1 MCNENSSQLGT
12 ILTAFAVGAVA
23 GAGLALLYAPQSG
36 KETRD
41 LLAKRARDLKD
52 KVGEKVDDAKE
63 MLAEKKAMIA
73 AAYEAG
79 KQAINEKKA
88 KDSNPA

>member
-1 MCNENSSQLGT
+1 MCNENSSLGT
-12 ILTAFAVGAVA
+12 ILAAFAVGAIA
-23 GAGLALLYAPQSG
+23 GAGIALLYAPQSG
-36 KETRD
+36 KETRE
-41 LLAKRARDLKD
+41 LLAKRTRELKD

-73 AAYEAG
+73 AAYEDG
-79 KQAINEKKA
+79 KQAMNEKKA

>member
-1 MCNENSSQLGT
+1 MSNENSQLGT
-12 ILTAFAVGAVA
+12 ILTAFVVGAIA

-36 KETRD
+36 QETRE
-41 LLAKRARDLKD
+41 LLARRTREMKD
-52 KVGEKVDDAKE
+52 KVGDTFEGAKE

-73 AAYEAG
+73 AAFEAG
-79 KQAINEKKA
+79 KQAMNEKKA